1 MKVECLLEKLKQG
14 LVVGERM
21 TGKNLTLPILSAL
34 HISTKESSL
43 IIRATNLNIG
53 IEYTLPVKVI
63 EPGEIVV
70 PAHLFVSSLQGI
82 EKDQPITL
90 TSEEGNLLLSYKGGR
105 MMIKCLPSED
115 FPTLPQIESVH
126 VFSVPSRDFI
136 EGARSV
142 VFAAA
147 QTDIKPELSS
157 VFIHMRDD
165 HLVFVATDAFR
176 LAEKKIRV
184 KNTEQFPD
192 ILIPAKNLVEILKAL
207 PDSKDLITFS
217 ITENQFSCIIG
228 GVYITSRLTSGNYPD
243 YRMIIPKES
252 KTECIALRSDL
263 QNLLK
268 TLSVFSDRDS
278 RIDVALHPSEK
289 SCSFSSR
296 NNDVGEATHSIL
308 CTLKGDDVDI
318 RVNQKHF
325 QDALSNL
332 SVDSASIS
340 CTESNKPIIIRGVGD
355 TSFLYLMMPLSR

>member
-1 MKVECLLEKLKQG
+1 
-14 LVVGERM
+14 
-21 TGKNLTLPILSAL
+21 
-34 HISTKESSL
+34 
-43 IIRATNLNIG
+43 
-53 IEYTLPVKVI
+53 
-63 EPGEIVV
+63 
-70 PAHLFVSSLQGI
+70 
-82 EKDQPITL
+82 
-90 TSEEGNLLLSYKGGR
+90 
-105 MMIKCLPSED
+105 
-115 FPTLPQIESVH
+115 

-176 LAEKKIRV
+176 LAEKKVRI
-184 KNTEQFPD
+184 KNLEQFPD

-207 PDSKDLITFS
+207 PDSKDLITFT
-217 ITENQFSCIIG
+217 ITENQFSCTVG

-252 KTECIALRSDL
+252 TTECIALRSDL
-263 QNLLK
+263 QNLLR

-296 NNDVGEATHSIL
+296 NNDIGEAIHSVS
-308 CTLKGDDVDI
+308 CTLKGNDVDI

-332 SVDSASIS
+332 SVDSAVIL
-340 CTESNKPIIIRGVGD
+340 CTEPNKPIIIQGVGD
-355 TSFLYLMMPLSR
+355 ISFLYLMMPLSR

>member
-14 LVVGERM
+14 LMVGERM

-34 HISTKESSL
+34 HLSAKEGSL
-43 IIRATNLNIG
+43 TIRATNLSIG
-53 IEYTLPVKVI
+53 IEYTLSAKVV
-63 EPGEIVV
+63 EPGELVV

-90 TSEEGNLLLSYKGGR
+90 ASEQDNLLLSYKGGR
-105 MMIKCLPSED
+105 MVIKCLPSED

-126 VFSVPSRDFI
+126 MFSVPSRDFI

-157 VFIHMRDD
+157 VYIHSRDG

-176 LAEKKIRV
+176 LAQKKVRV
-184 KNTEQFPD
+184 KNIEQFPD
-192 ILIPAKNLVEILKAL
+192 ILIPAKNLIEILKAL
-207 PDSKDLITFS
+207 PDSKELITFT
-217 ITENQFSCIIG
+217 ITENQFSCTTE

-243 YRMIIPKES
+243 YRTIIPKES
-252 KTECIALRSDL
+252 TTECIALKADV
-263 QNLLK
+263 QNILK

-278 RIDVALHPSEK
+278 RIDVAMHPGEK
-289 SCSFSSR
+289 SCTFSSR
-296 NNDVGEATHSIL
+296 NNDVGEAVHSL
-308 CTLKGDDVDI
+308 SCTLKGNDVDI

-325 QDALSNL
+325 QDALMAL
-332 SVDSASIS
+332 SVDSAVIS
-340 CTESNKPIIIRGVGD
+340 CTEPNKPIIVQGVSD
-355 TSFLYLMMPLSR
+355 ASFLYLMMPLSR